1 MKLKKILVAALAVT
15 MIMGSSSMAFAAEQQ
30 GEGAGSGD
38 LDVVK
43 KTDVFSVVVP
53 TDAGTTFDYIV
64 DPLGVIE
71 ETDAEKYG
79 NKVFDHSNKD
89 TVFFQNAEVTSASAQ
104 YNYTGTSNK
113 LKAIN
118 KSTKA
123 VDIAVEATLTKAD
136 EVTMVEATGAT
147 STTDTLLNLQLNGDG
162 GKTAAIG
169 TSATAAKID
178 ANITATPNA
187 YETKFVNGQ
196 YVKQLDPTLD
206 DDDFQAY
213 EFWLTGKAS
222 ASSSWQKVTT
232 LPEVKVV
239 WTVTGEGEAAGP
251 NVTLSSDGLIT
262 MSGFTKD
269 INIKDAS
276 KDMTL
281 GLHGEDMYPLN
292 VNHADWNTADWD
304 ATEGGTLRAQLKGD
318 YKAFNGK
325 RVDVYV
331 KLSNGETISC
341 SGTFTL

>member
-15 MIMGSSSMAFAAEQQ
+15 MIMGSSSMAFAAEQK

-43 KTDVFSVVVP
+43 NTDVFSVVVP

-64 DPLGVIE
+64 DPLGVIA

-79 NKVFDHSNKD
+79 NKVFDHSAND

-104 YNYTGTSNK
+104 YHYTGTSNK

-123 VDIAVEATLTKAD
+123 VDISVEATLTGAD

-162 GKTAAIG
+162 SKTAAIG

-196 YVKQLDPTLD
+196 YVKQLDPSLE

-222 ASSSWQKVTT
+222 ASPTWQDVTT
-232 LPEVKVV
+232 LPEVNVV
-239 WTVTGEGEAAGP
+239 WTVTGEGAEAGP
-251 NVTLSSDGLIT
+251 RVALSSDGLIT

-269 INIKDAS
+269 ANIKDAS

-281 GLHGEDMYPLN
+281 GLHGEAMYPLN
-292 VNHADWNTADWD
+292 VSHATWITDEWSPED
-304 ATEGGTLRAQLKGD
+304 GGTLKAQLKGD

-325 RVDVYV
+325 RVDVQV
-331 KLSNGETISC
+331 KLSSGETISC